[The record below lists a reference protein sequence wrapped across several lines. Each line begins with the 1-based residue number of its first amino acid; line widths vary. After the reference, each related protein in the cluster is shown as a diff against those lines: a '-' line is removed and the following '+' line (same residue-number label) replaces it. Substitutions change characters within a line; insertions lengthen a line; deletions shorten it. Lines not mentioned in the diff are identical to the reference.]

1 MARMIFAM
9 VFVLASISIAAAQP
23 IDRDKIVAQLEKER
37 CVSLEERKLKF
48 CKFDYQADGKNVEAI
63 AIFPLA
69 NGKYPGVMLIPGFEG
84 TAKTLLGIA
93 SFLVSHGFACL
104 AVTPPGFG
112 KSEGKSDFMRP
123 ASIDAFAVGFR
134 KFRQDPSVDKTKMGI
149 FGYSRGGMAASLLAT
164 RLGSDVHAAVLGA
177 GIYDFKRAYE
187 DTKLDGI
194 KANMK
199 SETGMTE
206 GAIRERSS
214 ILRMEKLKCPVL
226 IIHGDNDG
234 NAPTNQAYFLR
245 DRLTELKKDFEF
257 KILPDHVHGQLK
269 GDFLLPVLDFLSR
282 KLKGVPAPVKF
293 S

>member
-1 MARMIFAM
+1 MARIVFLIALVFAS
-9 VFVLASISIAAAQP
+9 VCVAAAQGL
-23 IDRDKIVAQLEKER
+23 DRDKIMSQLETER
-37 CVSLEERKLKF
+37 CVSVEERKLKF
-48 CKFDYQADGKNVEAI
+48 CKFDYQANGKNVEAI

-69 NGKYPGVMLIPGFEG
+69 PGKYPGVMLIPGFEG
-84 TAKTLLGIA
+84 TAKTLLGIGG
-93 SFLVSHGFACL
+93 FLAPHGFAIL

-112 KSEGKSDFMRP
+112 HSEGKSDFMGP
-123 ASIDAFAVGFR
+123 ASIDAFATGFR
-134 KFRQDPSVDKTKMGI
+134 KFRHDPNVDSTKMGI
-149 FGYSRGGMAASLLAT
+149 MGYSRGGMAASLLALK
-164 RLGSDVHAAVLGA
+164 LGNEVHAAVFGA
-177 GIYDFKRAYE
+177 GIYDFQRAYT

-194 KANMK
+194 RTNMK
-199 SETGMTE
+199 AETGMTE
-206 GAIRERSS
+206 KAIKERSS

-269 GDFLLPVLDFLSR
+269 GDFISPVLDFLSR
-282 KLKGVPAPVKF
+282 KLKGAPAAMKV